1 MLLVMARAKL
11 QPGESTITHVKATSF
26 GKGKAIRWRGRDYTG
41 RVHDKRTQG
50 RDAGECRAR
59 ALRTWEKILAES
71 AAVTADSSWTLDD
84 SITEFID
91 KVVIPTV
98 EGADTKPRTQDR
110 YLEVLQLFRTYTEGR
125 SIRSLTTA
133 AAMKAI
139 IKTIADK
146 HGAESARQ
154 ARSVVSAYVIQQEIE
169 YGLLERN
176 PIHGVS
182 MPFTR
187 AKTQHAAIPTVE
199 EWKELL
205 RFILHEEDANA
216 PMPGQ
221 DSPQAKKLAARARH
235 ARVME
240 LTVLQMATGLRISE
254 ALSLTWEN
262 VKIDQDGTAWI
273 TVTAELAKTGKARRV
288 PVLVPEVS
296 AVLARAHAGTGLV
309 IPAPTDTNKP
319 WERGGATKAVRHYY
333 TGLADTQG
341 FEFLR
346 DNRSHVWRKV
356 LTTAMAGILPPHLIS
371 AYFGHTPEVS
381 GASYTDAISVKP
393 VIETSKLVLL
403 SGQE

>member
-1 MLLVMARAKL
+1 MARVKL
-11 QPGESTITHVKATSF
+11 QPGESTIKQVKATTF
-26 GKGKAIRWRGRDYTG
+26 RKGKAIRWRGRDYTG
-41 RVHDKRTQG
+41 HVHDKRTQG

-59 ALRTWEKILAES
+59 ALRQWEKILAES
-71 AAVTADSSWTLDD
+71 AAITSSSSWTLDD

-91 KVVIPTV
+91 EVVIPAV
-98 EGADTKPRTQDR
+98 EGADTKPRTQAR
-110 YLEVLQLFRTYTEGR
+110 YLEVLGLYRHYTDGR
-125 SIRSLTTA
+125 SMRSLTTA
-133 AAMKAI
+133 AAIKAV
-139 IKTIADK
+139 IKTIANK

-154 ARSVVSAYVIQQEIE
+154 ARSVVSAYVIQQQIE
-169 YGLLERN
+169 YGLLDKN

-187 AKTQHAAIPTVE
+187 TKKEHTPIPTVE
-199 EWKELL
+199 EWKTLL

-221 DSPQAKKLAARARH
+221 DSPQAKKLSARARH

-254 ALSLTWEN
+254 ALTLTWEN
-262 VKIDQDGTAWI
+262 VEIDNEGTAWV
-273 TVTAELAKTGKARRV
+273 TVTAELAKTGKARKV

-296 AVLARAHAGTGLV
+296 AALAKAHAGTGLV
-309 IPAPTDTNKP
+309 IPAPTDTSKA

-346 DNRSHVWRKV
+346 ENRSHVWRKV

-381 GASYTDAISVKP
+381 GASYTDSVSVKP

-403 SGQE
+403 AGDDTY

>member
-1 MLLVMARAKL
+1 MARTKL
-11 QPGESTITHVKATSF
+11 QPGENTIKQVKATTF
-26 GKGKAIRWRGRDYTG
+26 RKGKAIRWRGRDYTG

-50 RDAGECRAR
+50 KDVGECRAR
-59 ALRTWEKILAES
+59 ALRQWEKILAES
-71 AAVTADSSWTLDD
+71 AAVTSSSSWTLDD
-84 SITEFID
+84 NITEFID
-91 KVVIPTV
+91 DVVIPAV
-98 EGADTKPRTQDR
+98 EGADTKPRTQTR
-110 YLEVLQLFRTYTEGR
+110 YLEVLKLYRHYTDGR
-125 SIRSLTTA
+125 SMRSLTTA
-133 AAMKAI
+133 AAIKAVV
-139 IKTIADK
+139 KTIAEK

-154 ARSVVSAYVIQQEIE
+154 ARSVVSAYVIQQQIE

-199 EWKELL
+199 EWKTLL
-205 RFILHEEDANA
+205 RFILHEEDASA
-216 PMPGQ
+216 PMPGA
-221 DSPQAKKLAARARH
+221 DSPQAKKLGARARH
-235 ARVME
+235 ARVMK

-254 ALSLTWEN
+254 ALTLTWEN
-262 VKIDQDGTAWI
+262 VEIDSEGTAWV
-273 TVTAELAKTGKARRV
+273 TVTAELAKTGKARKV

-296 AVLARAHAGTGLV
+296 AALAKAHAGTGLV
-309 IPAPTDTNKP
+309 IPAPTDVNKA

-346 DNRSHVWRKV
+346 ENRSHVWRKV
-356 LTTAMAGILPPHLIS
+356 LTTAIAGILPPHLIS

-381 GASYTDAISVKP
+381 GASYTDAVSVKP

-403 SGQE
+403 ENNDMY

>member
-1 MLLVMARAKL
+1 MARAKL
-11 QPGESTITHVKATSF
+11 QPGEHTIKQVKATTF
-26 GKGKAIRWRGRDYTG
+26 RKGKAIRWRGRDYTG

-59 ALRTWEKILAES
+59 ALRQWEKILAES
-71 AAVTADSSWTLDD
+71 AAVTSSSSWTLDD
-84 SITEFID
+84 SITGFID
-91 KVVIPTV
+91 EVVIPAV
-98 EGADTKPRTQDR
+98 EGADTKPRTQAR
-110 YLEVLQLFRTYTEGR
+110 YLEVLHLYRHYTENR
-125 SIRSLTTA
+125 SMRSLTTA
-133 AAMKAI
+133 AAIKAI

-154 ARSVVSAYVIQQEIE
+154 ARSVVSAYVIQQQIE
-169 YGLLERN
+169 YGLLDRN

-187 AKTQHAAIPTVE
+187 AKKEHVAIPTVE
-199 EWKELL
+199 EWKTLL
-205 RFILHEEDANA
+205 RFILHEEDASA

-221 DSPQAKKLAARARH
+221 DSPQAKKLSARARH

-254 ALSLTWEN
+254 ALTLTWEN
-262 VKIDQDGTAWI
+262 VEIDADGTAWI
-273 TVTAELAKTGKARRV
+273 TVTAELAKTGKARKV

-296 AVLARAHAGTGLV
+296 AALAKAHMGTGLV
-309 IPAPTDTNKP
+309 IPAPTDANKA

-346 DNRSHVWRKV
+346 ENRSHVWRKV

-381 GASYTDAISVKP
+381 GASYTDAVSVKP

-403 SGQE
+403 AGDDTY

>member
-1 MLLVMARAKL
+1 MARAKL
-11 QPGESTITHVKATSF
+11 QPGESTIKQVKATTF
-26 GKGKAIRWRGRDYTG
+26 RKGKAIRWRGRDYTG

-59 ALRTWEKILAES
+59 ALRQWEKILAES
-71 AAVTADSSWTLDD
+71 AAVTSSSSWTLDD
-84 SITEFID
+84 SITQFID
-91 KVVIPTV
+91 EVVIPAV
-98 EGADTKPRTQDR
+98 EGADTKPRTQAR
-110 YLEVLQLFRTYTEGR
+110 YLEVLGLYRHYTEGR
-125 SIRSLTTA
+125 SMRSLTTA
-133 AAMKAI
+133 AAIKAM
-139 IKTIADK
+139 IKTIADE
-146 HGAESARQ
+146 HGPESARQ
-154 ARSVVSAYVIQQEIE
+154 ARSVVSAYVIQQQIE
-169 YGLLERN
+169 YGLLDRN

-187 AKTQHAAIPTVE
+187 AKKEHVAIPTVE
-199 EWKELL
+199 EWKTLL

-216 PMPGQ
+216 PMPGA
-221 DSPQAKKLAARARH
+221 DSPQAKKLSARARH

-254 ALSLTWEN
+254 ALTLTWEN
-262 VKIDQDGTAWI
+262 VEIDKDGTAWV
-273 TVTAELAKTGKARRV
+273 TVTAELAKTGKARKV

-296 AVLARAHAGTGLV
+296 AALAKAHAGTGLV
-309 IPAPTDTNKP
+309 IPAPTDTSKA

-346 DNRSHVWRKV
+346 ENRSHVWRKV

-381 GASYTDAISVKP
+381 GASYTDSVSVKP

-403 SGQE
+403 AGDDMY

>member
-1 MLLVMARAKL
+1 MARAKL
-11 QPGESTITHVKATSF
+11 QPGENTIKQVKATNF
-26 GKGKAIRWRGRDYTG
+26 RKGKAIRWRGRDYTG

-50 RDAGECRAR
+50 KDVGECRAR
-59 ALRTWEKILAES
+59 ALTQWEKILAES

-91 KVVIPTV
+91 EVIIPAV
-98 EGADTKPRTQDR
+98 EGADTKPRTQAR
-110 YLEVLQLFRTYTEGR
+110 YLEVLHLYRHYTDGR
-125 SIRSLTTA
+125 SMRSLTTA
-133 AAMKAI
+133 AAIKAVV
-139 IKTIADK
+139 KTIADK
-146 HGAESARQ
+146 HGPESARQ
-154 ARSVVSAYVIQQEIE
+154 ARSVVSAYVIQQQIE
-169 YGLLERN
+169 YGLLDRN

-187 AKTQHAAIPTVE
+187 AKKEHVAIPTVD
-199 EWKELL
+199 EWKTLL

-221 DSPQAKKLAARARH
+221 NSPQAKKLSARARH

-254 ALSLTWEN
+254 ALTLTWEN
-262 VKIDQDGTAWI
+262 VEIDADGTAWI

-296 AVLARAHAGTGLV
+296 AALARAHAGTGLV
-309 IPAPTDTNKP
+309 IPAPTDTSKA

-346 DNRSHVWRKV
+346 KNRSHVWRKV

-381 GASYTDAISVKP
+381 GASYTDAVSVKP

-403 SGQE
+403 ENNDMY